1 MESRESLK
9 LSSSSQPIVIFDDFE
24 TINRE
29 LKESTNKNGS
39 TRPVVIFDDFEMI
52 NRERKK
58 TAVPNYSSQPVV
70 IFDDFKTSIQ
80 EESVNS
86 ITGDSGLKITFDEFP
101 LASESKFSGYGN
113 TERVVDSSLQKKPE
127 QGLEEV
133 TKPEDILETLPEI
146 EEPSSRKK
154 KCVELSFSMEK
165 LRESLPSL
173 LNTNSTSGSKLNFSA
188 RINPDENKTAEK
200 ELQRQISKSDF
211 KDMTIFGQFNLGFII
226 VGLRDDLFIVDQHA
240 TDEKYNFETL
250 QRTTVINSQ
259 KMVSPQSLELTA
271 VNENVLMDNLDVFEK
286 NGFKFDLDPS
296 APPTHRVKL
305 TSLPISKNWTFG
317 KEDIDELIFLL
328 TEAGEGTV
336 TRPSRVRAMFASRAC
351 RTSVM
356 IGKALSKGKTRIQS
370 IMRKR
375 GGGIEFGNRIHKIDI
390 STFSS
395 LASSD
400 FLKGQKIK
408 IVFKFYFLFII
419 QDPLFPLLL
428 HIFYFGKEICEN

>member
-29 LKESTNKNGS
+29 RKESTNENGS
-39 TRPVVIFDDFEMI
+39 TQPVVIFDDFESI
-52 NRERKK
+52 TRERK
-58 TAVPNYSSQPVV
+58 TSAVTNGSTQSVVIIDDFETIDRERKENAVSNCSSQPVV

-80 EESVNS
+80 EECVNS

-101 LASESKFSGYGN
+101 LASASKFSGSGN
-113 TERVVDSSLQKKPE
+113 TERIVDSSLQFNPE
-127 QGLEEV
+127 LGLEEIN
-133 TKPEDILETLPEI
+133 KPEDTLETSSKI
-146 EEPSSRKK
+146 VEPSSRKK
-154 KCVELSFSMEK
+154 KCVKLSFSMKK

-200 ELQRQISKSDF
+200 ELQRQISKSNF
-211 KDMTIFGQFNLGFII
+211 KDMSIFGQFNLGFII
-226 VGLRDDLFIVDQHA
+226 VGLKDDLFIVDQHA

-259 KMVSPQSLELTA
+259 KMVSPQNLELTA

-286 NGFKFDLDPS
+286 NGFKFDLDPY

-356 IGKALSKGKTRIQS
+356 IGKALSKGKT
-370 IMRKR
+370 
-375 GGGIEFGNRIHKIDI
+375 
-390 STFSS
+390 
-395 LASSD
+395 
-400 FLKGQKIK
+400 
-408 IVFKFYFLFII
+408 
-419 QDPLFPLLL
+419 
-428 HIFYFGKEICEN
+428 